1 MARKK
6 SKNNIKDDILE
17 IGLINST
24 SKIKDNRENSINN
37 LKKKKFA
44 NKKTEI
50 AKESNI
56 YENKKSIFK
65 INNIYVHSSMIFS
78 LLNKKINK

>member
-1 MARKK
+1 MFRNK

-24 SKIKDNRENSINN
+24 SKEKKNRENNCNN
-37 LKKKKFA
+37 LKKKIFE

-50 AKESNI
+50 LKISNDNEI
-56 YENKKSIFK
+56 KKSIFK

-78 LLNKKINK
+78 LLNNKNK